1 MSIICMYLI
10 FLINKK
16 KRKKKEKKATFHSE
30 QGSLRLWMRGNQE
43 NPSEIVLP
51 SPLNRNAIF

>member
-16 KRKKKEKKATFHSE
+16 KRKKKKKKRQRFTVSKDLS
-30 QGSLRLWMRGNQE
+30 GCG
-43 NPSEIVLP
+43 
-51 SPLNRNAIF
+51 